1 MDYVFSKGMGGVKSS
16 AVREILKL
24 TQGNTIISFAG
35 GLPAE
40 ELFPL
45 DAVRAAYDRVF
56 LKGKGVLQYNLTEG
70 FAPLREKIAERMAL
84 KNMRVTKD
92 EIILTTGS
100 QQSIDL
106 MSRIYLDPGDVVLV
120 ENPTYLA
127 ALQVFHSRGVQ
138 IVAVES
144 DANGML
150 LDDLA
155 SKLAQHKPKM
165 VYVVPTF
172 SNPTGRV
179 WSLERRLG
187 LLQACKANHVLILE
201 DDPYGEVQFDRSETY
216 PTIFSLDE
224 HPHGSAVVYTST
236 FSKTVAPALR
246 TGWVL
251 GDPAVIAM
259 LARAK
264 QSADLHS
271 SATDQQ
277 ALYELLSCE
286 EFSLD
291 AHIALISSNYEER
304 MRFMVELLRDPAF
317 EGLTFREPKGGMFI
331 WVELPE
337 GMDAEVLMKLAVAQ
351 GVAFVPGSSFYAG
364 EPRRNTLRMNY
375 THTDRETTVVGM
387 ERLKAALAQLAIG
400 QA

>member
-1 MDYVFSKGMGGVKSS
+1 MEYTFSKLMGQAKSS

-24 TQGNTIISFAG
+24 TQGNSVISFAG

-45 DAVRAAYDRVF
+45 EPIRDAYARVF
-56 LKGKGVLQYNLTEG
+56 TKGKGVLQYNLTEG
-70 FAPLREKIAERMAL
+70 FTPLRAKIAERMA
-84 KNMRVTKD
+84 KKGMKVTPD
-92 EIILTTGS
+92 EMILTTGS

-106 MSRIYLDPGDVVLV
+106 IARVYLDEGDTVLV

-127 ALQVFHSRGVQ
+127 ALQVFQSRGVQ
-138 IVAVES
+138 VLAVES
-144 DANGML
+144 DEEGMITE
-150 LDDLA
+150 DLKA
-155 SKLAQHKPKM
+155 KIAEHKPKM

-179 WSLERRLG
+179 WSVERRLG
-187 LLQACKANHVLILE
+187 ALATCKAANVLILE
-201 DDPYGEVQFDRSETY
+201 DDPYGAVQFDGSETY
-216 PTIFSLDE
+216 PTIFSLDD

-246 TGWVL
+246 TGWVI
-251 GDPAVIAM
+251 GDPQVIRM

-277 ALYELLSCE
+277 ALYELLAGS
-286 EFSLD
+286 FSLD
-291 AHIALISSNYEER
+291 EHIELISRNYEER
-304 MRFMVELLRDPAF
+304 MRFMAGLLRAPEF
-317 EGLTFREPKGGMFI
+317 SGLRFIEPKGGMFI

-337 GMDAEVLMKLAVAQ
+337 GMNSEELMKLAVAR

-364 EPRRNTLRMNY
+364 TPRLNTLRMNY
-375 THTDRETTVVGM
+375 THTDRDTTVLGM
-387 ERLKAALAQLAIG
+387 ERLKAALAELTVTQQG
-400 QA
+400 